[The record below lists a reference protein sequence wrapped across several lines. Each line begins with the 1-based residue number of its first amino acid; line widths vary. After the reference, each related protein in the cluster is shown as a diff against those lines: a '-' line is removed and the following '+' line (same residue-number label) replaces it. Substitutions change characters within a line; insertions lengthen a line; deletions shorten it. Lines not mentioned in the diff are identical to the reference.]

1 MREEQDELS
10 AQYADSLD
18 QVHTSF
24 AKELGALRAADQAA
38 ADAALLARHGGEE
51 LEFLPP
57 PLSLNIDSLRVRLR
71 VLVGNGAAQTS
82 GRYID

>member
-38 ADAALLARHGGEE
+38 ADAALLGTS
-51 LEFLPP
+51 FK
-57 PLSLNIDSLRVRLR
+57 PLSKIFKSTFSYFLSIKKFGIIFFSVD
-71 VLVGNGAAQTS
+71 
-82 GRYID
+82 D

>member
-1 MREEQDELS
+1 MVRMREEQDELS

-38 ADAALLARHGGEE
+38 ADAALLARHGG
-51 LEFLPP
+51 
-57 PLSLNIDSLRVRLR
+57 D
-71 VLVGNGAAQTS
+71 T
-82 GRYID
+82 